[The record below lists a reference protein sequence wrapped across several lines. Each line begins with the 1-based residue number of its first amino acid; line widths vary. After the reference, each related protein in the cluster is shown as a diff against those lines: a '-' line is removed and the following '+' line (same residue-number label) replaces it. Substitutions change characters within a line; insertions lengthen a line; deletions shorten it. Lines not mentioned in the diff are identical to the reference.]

1 MSRFKTNEE
10 KQKEIDVEGLSFI
23 GLDFKQFATILV
35 LSQTAQQ
42 LKDLIEKDE
51 AKVMFKAHCESNIA
65 KSLAGGL
72 GWVADN
78 RDDLIRLASAVNF
91 AQNLLGQVSDGLI
104 QLGLSS
110 PGPAKAEQ
118 PKEDEE
124 EEEVKE

>member
-10 KQKEIDVEGLSFI
+10 KQKEIDVEGLNFI

-104 QLGLSS
+104 QLGLNSS
-110 PGPAKAEQ
+110 AEQ
-118 PKEDEE
+118 PKEEPKEDKEGEVEE
-124 EEEVKE
+124 

>member
-10 KQKEIDVEGLSFI
+10 KQKEIDVEGLNFI

-51 AKVMFKAHCESNIA
+51 AKVMFKAHCKSNIA

-104 QLGLSS
+104 QLGLN
-110 PGPAKAEQ
+110 GAEPAKTEQ
-118 PKEDEE
+118 PKEDK
-124 EEEVKE
+124 EEEVEE

>member
-10 KQKEIDVEGLSFI
+10 KRKEIDVEGLNFI
-23 GLDFKQFATILV
+23 GLDFNQFATILV

-104 QLGLSS
+104 QLGLNGSTE
-110 PGPAKAEQ
+110 PDKAEQ
-118 PKEDEE
+118 PKEDK

>member
-10 KQKEIDVEGLSFI
+10 KQKELNVEGLTFM

-104 QLGLSS
+104 QLGLS
-110 PGPAKAEQ
+110 GAEPAKEE
-118 PKEDEE
+118 PKEDK
-124 EEEVKE
+124 EEEVEE

>member
-1 MSRFKTNEE
+1 MSLE
-10 KQKEIDVEGLSFI
+10 
-23 GLDFKQFATILV
+23 
-35 LSQTAQQ
+35 QQ

-51 AKVMFKAHCESNIA
+51 AIVMFKAHCESNIA

-72 GWVADN
+72 GWVVDN

-104 QLGLSS
+104 QLGLN
-110 PGPAKAEQ
+110 GAEPAKTEQ
-118 PKEDEE
+118 PKEDK